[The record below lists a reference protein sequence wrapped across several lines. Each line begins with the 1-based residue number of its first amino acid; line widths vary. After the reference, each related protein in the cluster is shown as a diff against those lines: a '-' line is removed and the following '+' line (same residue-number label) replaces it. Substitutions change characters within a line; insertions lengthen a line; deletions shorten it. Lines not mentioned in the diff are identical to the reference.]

1 MAEYEVFDPVDPN
14 DEFKEYSNDRK
25 HRWRNII
32 ILVIIIAVGA
42 YLLTGVYQVGP
53 SEVALVKT
61 FGAYSSTTGPGIHL
75 HLPYPFQSHVIVD
88 VRTINKIEIGFRTT
102 SSGRTTSYV
111 FVEEEAE
118 MITGDQNIIS
128 IEAIVQYRVSDP
140 VDYAFNVIQGD
151 DLVKL
156 TSESVLREMVALL
169 ELEKV
174 LTTERDKVAME
185 TARRIQEIMNDY
197 EAGIQIENVY
207 LQDVTPPDPVVPAF
221 DDVNNA
227 RQDQQTSI
235 NEAQRYA
242 NDVIPR
248 AEGEAVKILNDAQAY
263 AYEQISKATGEAERF
278 RIMLEE
284 YRKSEEIT
292 KNRLILDSIQK
303 MLENSKIKV
312 ISEKGDTLNFINIA
326 EVMGG
331 MIEMTKMT
339 IWAVTIIIV
348 FLGLFFGLTSFYIVE
363 QTQQAVVLRFGEI
376 KNVRTEPG
384 VYVKAP
390 FIDNVVKFEKKIY
403 DL

>member
-1 MAEYEVFDPVDPN
+1 MAEYEVFDRVDPN

-326 EVMGG
+326 EVMG
-331 MIEMTKMT
+331 
-339 IWAVTIIIV
+339 
-348 FLGLFFGLTSFYIVE
+348 
-363 QTQQAVVLRFGEI
+363 
-376 KNVRTEPG
+376 
-384 VYVKAP
+384 
-390 FIDNVVKFEKKIY
+390 D
-403 DL
+403 D